1 MNKLIVISAA
11 FVLLYH
17 NTIGQGNMVL
27 STGSNMVVNPSTY
40 LVNTGE
46 ITIQSTATLTNNGS
60 VSLMGDFTNNGISSA
75 GSGLLAFNGTVPQ
88 IIGGSTSTSFG
99 QVNVGNNVQLN
110 TPAIITSAL
119 TFQSGKMTLGSNN
132 LTIGNSGS
140 ISGYD
145 NSKYIIA
152 GGSGKLIQ
160 NIAAANKVYPVG
172 TAASY
177 VPVTLSNEGTSDNY
191 GVRVFDDVLNNGTS
205 GGTIASINNAVD
217 MTWVVDET
225 VAGGSNL
232 TATCQWNGANEGS
245 LFNRTQAG
253 IGVYNAGIWNPQNA
267 GAASGANP
275 YTMTR
280 TGITTPGPLAVG
292 DINSPMAVILALTV
306 NLKEFLEGPFTGTEM
321 TTQLNSGG
329 LIPLV

>member
-1 MNKLIVISAA
+1 MLR
-11 FVLLYH
+11 
-17 NTIGQGNMVL
+17 
-27 STGSNMVVNPSTY
+27 
-40 LVNTGE
+40 
-46 ITIQSTATLTNNGS
+46 QS
-60 VSLMGDFTNNGISSA
+60 
-75 GSGLLAFNGTVPQ
+75 
-88 IIGGSTSTSFG
+88 
-99 QVNVGNNVQLN
+99 
-110 TPAIITSAL
+110 
-119 TFQSGKMTLGSNN
+119 
-132 LTIGNSGS
+132 
-140 ISGYD
+140 
-145 NSKYIIA
+145 
-152 GGSGKLIQ
+152 
-160 NIAAANKVYPVG
+160 NKVYPVG
-172 TAASY
+172 TAVSY
-177 VPVTLSNEGTSDNY
+177 VPITINNSGTADNY

-232 TATCQWNGANEGS
+232 TAACQWNGANEGS

-321 TTQLNSGG
+321 TTLLNSGG
-329 LIPLV
+329 IIPLAQPYNVAPWNYSGSESVVSIPNANVVDWVMVELRDAASAPLATVGTRIARQAVSF